1 MAHELSLLERLRRPI
16 DSGRHT
22 TQLDRAALIGSVVNN
37 LRQML
42 NSRRGHAP
50 AQMDL
55 GIPAPCEI
63 VATCPDSIAR
73 LKRTIIEVVEKYE
86 PRLSDVQVYFVQH
99 ENETLMIHYLINGR
113 LVTDPDHEM
122 ISFETSFDG
131 AGLIHVDA

>member
-1 MAHELSLLERLRRPI
+1 MANELSLLERFRHPAASDRRTA
-16 DSGRHT
+16 R
-22 TQLDRAALIGSVVNN
+22 LDRAALIGSVVGN

-50 AQMDL
+50 AQLDL

-63 VATCPDSIAR
+63 IASCPDSIAR
-73 LKRTIIEVVEKYE
+73 LKRIMIEVIEKYE

-99 ENETLMIHYLINGR
+99 ESETLMLHYLINGR

-131 AGLIHVDA
+131 AGLIHLDA

>member
-1 MAHELSLLERLRRPI
+1 M
-16 DSGRHT
+16 DSGRRTAH
-22 TQLDRAALIGSVVNN
+22 LDRAALIGSVVGN

-42 NSRRGHAP
+42 NTRRGHAP

-99 ENETLMIHYLINGR
+99 ENETLMLHYLINGR